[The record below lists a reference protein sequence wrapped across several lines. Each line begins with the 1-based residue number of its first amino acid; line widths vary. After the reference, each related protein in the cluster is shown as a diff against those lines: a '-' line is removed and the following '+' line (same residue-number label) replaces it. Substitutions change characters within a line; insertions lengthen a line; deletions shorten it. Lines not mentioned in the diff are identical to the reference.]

1 MKRKLF
7 YSQIR
12 LFSNSDKKLVQ
23 RNKFCFLF
31 PFKKNKKKQDKK
43 IIYIK
48 CKEQKEQKL
57 LFQYIECTTFK
68 ASLRWFS
75 LHRINGYKVCCL
87 FVFWGTKLRRE
98 LLLWI
103 HFDQNEPNEPVL
115 IVLLLVCCHVN
126 KTPPN
131 DISINW

>member
-7 YSQIR
+7 YFQIR

-57 LFQYIECTTFK
+57 LFQYIECITFK
-68 ASLRWFS
+68 ASLRWLS
-75 LHRINGYKVCCL
+75 LYRINGYKVCCL
-87 FVFWGTKLRRE
+87 FVFLGTKLRLE
-98 LLLWI
+98 LLL
-103 HFDQNEPNEPVL
+103 
-115 IVLLLVCCHVN
+115 
-126 KTPPN
+126 
-131 DISINW
+131 